1 MSQLTNDK
9 RRLIVVVFHSA
20 LVETELIRS
29 LPERTQHLALI
40 KTVSLKAVLFDF
52 NGVIINDEPIHK
64 RLVEEILIGE
74 NVTNLRKGEFE
85 QACLGRSDR
94 VCLRELLNNR
104 GRIVTEESLNKIIL
118 KKAVLYLKELDKL
131 EKLPLYPGID
141 DIIFQI
147 RSKGLKLGL
156 VTGAVR
162 KEVEIVLERGKLKEY
177 FPVIVAGDDITT
189 SKPDPTGYLLA
200 VERLNQEYPDLNLKP
215 SECLV
220 IEDTP
225 AGIQAAKRAGI
236 QVVGIANTYPF
247 HMLQRISNWT
257 VDYFSDLELERVAQV
272 FIQKSAA

>member
-1 MSQLTNDK
+1 
-9 RRLIVVVFHSA
+9 
-20 LVETELIRS
+20 
-29 LPERTQHLALI
+29 
-40 KTVSLKAVLFDF
+40 VSLKAVLFDF

-94 VCLRELLNNR
+94 ICLRELLNNR
-104 GRIVTEESLNKIIL
+104 GRILTEDSLNKIIL
-118 KKAVLYLKELDKL
+118 KKAELYLKELDKL
-131 EKLPLYPGID
+131 EKLPLFPGID

-147 RSKGLKLGL
+147 RAKGLKLGL

-162 KEVEIVLERGKLKEY
+162 KEVEVVLERGKLKEY

-189 SKPDPTGYLLA
+189 SKPNPTGYLLA

-215 SECLV
+215 NECLV

-225 AGIQAAKRAGI
+225 AGIQAAKNAGM

-247 HMLQRISNWT
+247 HMLQRVSNWT
-257 VDYFSDLELERVAQV
+257 VDYLSDLELERVAEV
-272 FIQKSAA
+272 FIQKLAR